1 MIKLQEIAS
10 RLSIKH
16 NLPISQIEIFL
27 NAFVKT
33 ILVNLEK
40 SDTVKIKGLGTFKVV
55 KVKDRESVNVNTG
68 ERYIIYGHDK
78 ITFSPDSLMK
88 ELVNKPFSQFDTVV
102 LKDGVS
108 FDDIEEKQSE
118 EDDTEVIE
126 NVDEIIHEIVQ
137 STDEENIDDVEI
149 KSDVNDNEQDE
160 VLPTEG
166 DINVVIDGHLQN
178 NADDISIEDESFLN
192 ENESINEDFIS
203 SEVDDKNIQLKKEN
217 VEEKIL
223 EDIHTEEEANVEHNT
238 MSNFV
243 PEYDYDTEVLSNG
256 SSGKKKTLIFTILA
270 LVIGFIGGYL
280 FGHYLI
286 PSSPAV
292 VYIEQDIDS
301 IATNENSFNREKII
315 NKTKHNEEQNDNS
328 AHNEE
333 TKTLEYNINKQ
344 QSISENKKTESVLAK
359 NADEQIVDK
368 QSEYE
373 AKYVA
378 IRYGA
383 YRIEGVSQTVTV
395 AKGQTLKSISRAHL
409 GSDMECYVI
418 AINDGKTEVKQGDK
432 LKIPKLKLKK
442 KFKK

>member
-78 ITFSPDSLMK
+78 ITFTPDSLMK

-102 LKDGVS
+102 LNDGVS

-203 SEVDDKNIQLKKEN
+203 SEVIN
-217 VEEKIL
+217 
-223 EDIHTEEEANVEHNT
+223 TEEEANVEHNT

-286 PSSPAV
+286 PPSPAV

-344 QSISENKKTESVLAK
+344 QSISENKKTESVQAK